1 MDERFGEDLIRR
13 LLYFSLNFSSNIL
26 LKKYVKM
33 APQKRKAAQ
42 TNDDASPVKK
52 RGRPLKN
59 QPTSENNTVAVEGT
73 TSGNGKKRPALPTA
87 TSSRSTR
94 VPAKSTTS
102 TDSVVKKKNNKT
114 DSVAKATKVEKVSKK
129 PAAAKAASKTKKK
142 AAANSSERHQ
152 SDVSIQIPSESNNL
166 AKAEDEDEHEDADGP
181 SYWLMKA
188 EPESRIEKGKD
199 VKFSIDDL
207 KNASAPE
214 AWDGKQESIEFRVLC
229 ADQLI
234 GVRNPTGSLVIPTF
248 DPMLTFIAR
257 NNMRTML
264 KGDLAFFY
272 HSNCKIPGIVGI
284 MEVTQEH
291 SVDGNFLEIEQV
303 LN

>member
-1 MDERFGEDLIRR
+1 
-13 LLYFSLNFSSNIL
+13 
-26 LKKYVKM
+26 
-33 APQKRKAAQ
+33 
-42 TNDDASPVKK
+42 
-52 RGRPLKN
+52 
-59 QPTSENNTVAVEGT
+59 
-73 TSGNGKKRPALPTA
+73 
-87 TSSRSTR
+87 
-94 VPAKSTTS
+94 
-102 TDSVVKKKNNKT
+102 
-114 DSVAKATKVEKVSKK
+114 
-129 PAAAKAASKTKKK
+129 
-142 AAANSSERHQ
+142 
-152 SDVSIQIPSESNNL
+152 
-166 AKAEDEDEHEDADGP
+166 
-181 SYWLMKA
+181 MKA

-207 KNASAPE
+207 KNASTPE

-257 NNMRTML
+257 NNMRAML

-291 SVDGNFLEIEQV
+291 SVDGKFLEIEQV